1 MPSVSTQ
8 RRQRR
13 LLATG
18 GTDAVPLSAERAKKL
33 EDIGFEWSAVPSSH
47 KSWDG
52 RYAELCDFVVS
63 SLDYGVWFVCL
74 VGSQTVSINAGPH
87 ALVG

>member
-1 MPSVSTQ
+1 MSLRMLVPIPDCLGMLGCDTTVSTQ

-13 LLATG
+13 LLETT
-18 GTDAVPLSAERAKKL
+18 TDTDVVPLSAERAKKL

-52 RYAELCDFVVS
+52 RYDELCEFVVR
-63 SLDYGVWFVCL
+63 
-74 VGSQTVSINAGPH
+74 GSN
-87 ALVG
+87 

>member
-1 MPSVSTQ
+1 M
-8 RRQRR
+8 
-13 LLATG
+13 ATAG
-18 GTDAVPLSAERAKKL
+18 SDAVPLSAERAKKL

-63 SLDYGVWFVCL
+63 A
-74 VGSQTVSINAGPH
+74 GSTFGPWID
-87 ALVG
+87 LKLSSRY